1 MDETLRKETILLVD
15 DESEIVQFI
24 QDALEDE
31 GYGVLTA
38 HDGIQALHIAQQQTP
53 DLVILD
59 IMMPRRDGFSVC
71 IELREK
77 LDIPILFLSAK
88 QSEADKVQGFS
99 VGADDY
105 IMKPFSIKELVA
117 RVEAHLRR
125 QRRIVQQ
132 PASQRATVVL
142 RCGNLSIDM
151 SAYEIRYYDELVPMT
166 RKEFEIVQ
174 LLVLHPRQIFS
185 RETIYE
191 RIWSMDSLGST
202 ETVTEHVKRIRK
214 KLEQVNPATQYISTI
229 WGVGYKWEIPP
240 SA

>member
-1 MDETLRKETILLVD
+1 MAETQHKDTILLVD
-15 DESEIVQFI
+15 DEQEIVQFI
-24 QDALEDE
+24 RDALEDE
-31 GYGVLTA
+31 GYVVLIA
-38 HDGIQALHIAQQQTP
+38 HDGTEALRVAQQHPPQ
-53 DLVILD
+53 LVILD
-59 IMMPRRDGFSVC
+59 IMMPSRDGFSVC
-71 IELREK
+71 IELREQ

-125 QRRIVQQ
+125 QRRSTRPVQQ
-132 PASQRATVVL
+132 RTPVIL
-142 RCGNLSIDM
+142 KCGDLSIDM
-151 SAYEIRYYDELVPMT
+151 NAYEIRYRGEPIVMT

-191 RIWSMDSLGST
+191 RIWGMDSLGST
-202 ETVTEHVKRIRK
+202 ETVTEHVKRIRR
-214 KLEQVNPATQYISTI
+214 KLEMVDAATQYISTI
-229 WGVGYKWEIPP
+229 WGVGYKWEPLP